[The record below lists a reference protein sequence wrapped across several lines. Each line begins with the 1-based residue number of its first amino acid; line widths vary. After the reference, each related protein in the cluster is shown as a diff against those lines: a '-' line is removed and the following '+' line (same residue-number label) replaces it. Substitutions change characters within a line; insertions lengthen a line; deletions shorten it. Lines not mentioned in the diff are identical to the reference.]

1 MLNTKAQLGSYGLG
15 ILKDLLV
22 ACMIVLFVVMSSSL
36 VTAGDEIT
44 RVSLSSLGVE
54 GNGISESPAFSAD
67 GRYVAF
73 SSAATN
79 LVSGDTNGKWDVFWK
94 FHSKGKPGGEA
105 FFSDAFKN
113 LIENLFEYDPKKRFT
128 ME

>member
-79 LVSGDTNGKWDVFWK
+79 LVIPMESGMSLSMIVR
-94 FHSKGKPGGEA
+94 PGRPRESAGQVPVSRGIMTA
-105 FFSDAFKN
+105 A
-113 LIENLFEYDPKKRFT
+113 
-128 ME
+128 MVCH